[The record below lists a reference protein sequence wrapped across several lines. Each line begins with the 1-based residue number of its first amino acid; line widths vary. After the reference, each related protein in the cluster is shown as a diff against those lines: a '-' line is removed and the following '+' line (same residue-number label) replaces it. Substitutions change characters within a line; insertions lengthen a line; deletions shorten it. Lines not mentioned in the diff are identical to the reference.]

1 MNDVKFWRCVSL
13 LMVVVLM
20 LLPQYCRKVETVT
33 DYIVI
38 PSKESEFEWLTPE
51 AKKGIEYI
59 YSDEK
64 DTILLENPI
73 NKELEAK
80 YKEALRKNDSMALK
94 LLYLNAIQTRTY
106 NKTFEDKNITI
117 NATAHTT
124 GTLDSLR
131 IHYKTKEDTIRLKQK
146 VFALKAGP
154 SIGTNVENL
163 SLKPGFTLGLE
174 NKKGDLITIDVN
186 TSKDVKIG
194 YLFNIFE
201 YKK

>member
-1 MNDVKFWRCVSL
+1 MNDIKFWRCVSL

-20 LLPQYCRKVETVT
+20 LLPQYCRKVEKVI
-33 DYIVI
+33 DYVVI

-51 AKKGIEYI
+51 AKKSIEYI
-59 YSDEK
+59 YSDDK
-64 DTILLENPI
+64 DTILLKNPI

-94 LLYLNAIQTRTY
+94 LLYLNAIQTKTY
-106 NKTFEDKNITI
+106 NKTFEDETITI

-146 VFALKAGP
+146 VFTLKAGP
-154 SIGTNVENL
+154 SIGTNAENL
-163 SLKPGFTLGLE
+163 SFKPGVMLGLE

-186 TSKDVKIG
+186 TSKDVKVG
-194 YLFNIFE
+194 YLFNVFE